1 MRTDSSPGT
10 LPAREH
16 LPATDAGT
24 PVLDV
29 VIPVHNEEKD
39 LQPCVRRLHEH
50 LTRTFP
56 YAFRITIADNAST
69 DRTPL
74 VAARLAADIPEVGTF
89 RLELKGRGRA
99 LRTVWSASPAPV
111 LAYMDVDLS
120 TDLNALLPLV
130 APLISGHSDL
140 AIGSR
145 LARDSRVVRGPKREF
160 ISRAYNLILRGSL
173 QARFSDAQCGFKAIR
188 REVAQVLLPLVE
200 DTGWFFDTEML
211 VLAERAG
218 LRIHE
223 VPVDWVDDPD
233 STVHIVRTAID
244 DLRGVWRVGR
254 ALATGSLPLD
264 RLARPFGDDP
274 RDRDLPDVPKGLA
287 RQLVGFCVVG
297 GLSTLFYLAL
307 YSVFRQ
313 FSGSQTANAL
323 ALLVSAVAN
332 TAANRRLT
340 FGVRGRGGA
349 VRHQAQGLVVLGI
362 GLALTSGSLAAL
374 SAAAGSPAHSTELA
388 VLIAANLA
396 ATVLR
401 FLLFRAWVFP
411 DRDGYG
417 GGPGHTVTPPA
428 HGTPAPSAPPPQ
440 RRVPAPQPYRQRPY
454 EQEPYEQ
461 EPYEQEPY
469 EQEPYEQEP
478 YEQEPYERQVHSRE
492 GCEPVRPH
500 HNDPGDAR

>member
-1 MRTDSSPGT
+1 MRTDTDTPWGS

-16 LPATDAGT
+16 LPVEVLDARAPTGV

-29 VIPVHNEEKD
+29 TIPVHNEERD
-39 LQPCVRRLHEH
+39 LESCVRRLHDH
-50 LTRTFP
+50 LARTFP
-56 YAFRITIADNAST
+56 YRFRITVADNAST
-69 DRTPL
+69 DRTPA
-74 VAARLAADIPEVGTF
+74 VAARLAASIPEVTAY
-89 RLELKGRGRA
+89 RLEEKGRGRA
-99 LRTVWSASPAPV
+99 LRTVWSRSDSPV

-145 LARDSRVVRGPKREF
+145 LARSSRVVRGPKREF
-160 ISRAYNLILRGSL
+160 ISRAYNLVLKSSL
-173 QARFSDAQCGFKAIR
+173 SARFSDAQCGFKAIR
-188 REVAQVLLPLVE
+188 REVAERLLPMVE
-200 DTGWFFDTEML
+200 DSGWFFDTEML

-233 STVHIVRTAID
+233 SRVHIVSTAVD
-244 DLRGVWRVGR
+244 DLKGVWRVGR
-254 ALATGSLPLD
+254 ALAVGALPLD

-274 RDRDLPDVPKGLA
+274 RDREIGGVPGGLA

-297 GLSTLFYLAL
+297 ALSTLFYLLL
-307 YSVFRQ
+307 YSLFRTA
-313 FSGSQTANAL
+313 SGAQAANAA

-340 FGVRGRGGA
+340 FGVRGRERA
-349 VRHQAQGLVVLGI
+349 VRHQAQGLVVFGI

-374 SAAAGSPAHSTELA
+374 DAASGNPAHGTELA
-388 VLIAANLA
+388 VLISANLA

-411 DRDGYG
+411 DRRG
-417 GGPGHTVTPPA
+417 GDERPTVRKDMNTRER
-428 HGTPAPSAPPPQ
+428 SA
-440 RRVPAPQPYRQRPY
+440 R
-454 EQEPYEQ
+454 
-461 EPYEQEPY
+461 
-469 EQEPYEQEP
+469 
-478 YEQEPYERQVHSRE
+478 
-492 GCEPVRPH
+492 
-500 HNDPGDAR
+500 